1 MGIMNFI
8 KNQLIDIVEWPEE
21 TPGVLVHRFERAGN
35 EIKRGAKLVVR
46 PGQSAVFVNEGQ
58 IADKFEPGTYSL
70 ETKNLPILTTILS
83 LPYGFNSWH
92 KAEVYFIKRTEQ
104 LDRKWGTAQPIM
116 MRDKDFDKVR
126 IRAFGN
132 YSYRVGMT
140 DNMLQRFVGAKSEF
154 KAEELEKQIQLK
166 AISEFSDSLGELQIP
181 ALDLVAKYNEIG
193 ERVMQNLQP
202 VMNNMGLE
210 LMTFTVGNI
219 SLPDEVN
226 AAIDRAGAINSMGEV
241 NDYQMQ
247 NYKQMKAA
255 EALGDA
261 AKNQGT
267 GGTMMGMMLGGNL
280 GAFAGQQVFQQQ
292 PQYQQQQY
300 QQQQQQMAP
309 PPPPPAAPL
318 FYVAV
323 NGQQQGPFNIQQ
335 LQGMIPGGGF
345 GPNSLVWT
353 AGMSGWAAAS
363 TVAALS
369 GLFGPVPPPP
379 PPPIK

>member
-104 LDRKWGTAQPIM
+104 LDRKWGTSQPIT
-116 MRDKDFDKVR
+116 MRDADFGPLR

-166 AISEFSDSLGELQIP
+166 AVSEFTDTLGELQIP
-181 ALDLVAKYNEIG
+181 ALDLAAQYNEIG
-193 ERVMQNLQP
+193 ERVKQNLQP
-202 VMNNMGLE
+202 VMNDMGLE
-210 LMTFTVGNI
+210 LLTFTVGNI
-219 SLPDEVN
+219 SLPEEVN
-226 AAIDRAGAINSMGEV
+226 AAIDKRGAIGALGGMQS
-241 NDYQMQ
+241 YQ
-247 NYKQMKAA
+247 QMKAA
-255 EALGDA
+255 DALGDM

-280 GAFAGQQVFQQQ
+280 GAFAGQQFQQSQQ
-292 PQYQQQQY
+292 PQY
-300 QQQQQQMAP
+300 QQQQQMAP

>member
-104 LDRKWGTAQPIM
+104 LDRKWGTAQPIT
-116 MRDKDFDKVR
+116 MRDADFGPLR

-166 AISEFSDSLGELQIP
+166 SVSEFTDTLGELQIP
-181 ALDLVAKYNEIG
+181 ALDLAAQYNEIG
-193 ERVMQNLQP
+193 ERVKQNLQP
-202 VMNNMGLE
+202 VMNDMGLE
-210 LMTFTVGNI
+210 LLTFTVGNI
-219 SLPDEVN
+219 SLPEEVN
-226 AAIDRAGAINSMGEV
+226 AAIDKRGAIGALGGMQS
-241 NDYQMQ
+241 YQ
-247 NYKQMKAA
+247 QMKAA
-255 EALGDA
+255 DALGDM

-280 GAFAGQQVFQQQ
+280 GAFAGQQFQQSQQ
-292 PQYQQQQY
+292 PQYQQPS
-300 QQQQQQMAP
+300 QQQMAP

-323 NGQQQGPFNIQQ
+323 NGQQRGPFNIQQ

-353 AGMSGWAAAS
+353 AGMSGWQAAS

-369 GLFGPVPPPP
+369 ALFGPVPPPP
-379 PPPIK
+379 PPIK

>member
-104 LDRKWGTAQPIM
+104 LDRKWGTAQPIT
-116 MRDKDFDKVR
+116 MRDADFGPLR

-166 AISEFSDSLGELQIP
+166 SVSEFTDTLGELQIP
-181 ALDLVAKYNEIG
+181 ALDLAAQYNEIG
-193 ERVMQNLQP
+193 ERVKQNLQP
-202 VMNNMGLE
+202 VMNDMGLE
-210 LMTFTVGNI
+210 LLTFTVGNI
-219 SLPDEVN
+219 SLPEEVN
-226 AAIDRAGAINSMGEV
+226 AAIDKRGAIGALGGMQS
-241 NDYQMQ
+241 YQ
-247 NYKQMKAA
+247 QMKAA
-255 EALGDA
+255 DALGDM

-280 GAFAGQQVFQQQ
+280 GAFAGQQFQQAQQ
-292 PQYQQQQY
+292 PQYQQPP
-300 QQQQQQMAP
+300 QQQMAP

-379 PPPIK
+379 PPPVK

>member
-104 LDRKWGTAQPIM
+104 LDRKWGTSQPIV
-116 MRDKDFDKVR
+116 MRDADFGRIR

-226 AAIDRAGAINSMGEV
+226 AAIDRAGAINSIGEV
-241 NDYQMQ
+241 QDNQMRKYQQ
-247 NYKQMKAA
+247 AQAA
-255 EALGDA
+255 DA
-261 AKNQGT
+261 MRDMAQNQGT
-267 GGTMMGMMLGGNL
+267 GGTMMGMMMGGNL
-280 GAFAGQQVFQQQ
+280 GAFAGQQFQQSQQ
-292 PQYQQQQY
+292 PQYQQP
-300 QQQQQQMAP
+300 QQQMAP
-309 PPPPPAAPL
+309 PPPPPAAPM

-323 NGQQQGPFNIQQ
+323 NGQQQGPFTIQA
-335 LQGMIPGGGF
+335 LQGMIASGGF

-353 AGMSGWAAAS
+353 AGMSGWQAAN

-369 GLFGPVPPPP
+369 GLFGAVPPP

>member
-70 ETKNLPILTTILS
+70 ETKNLPILTTLLS

-226 AAIDRAGAINSMGEV
+226 AAIDKAGAASTFGGIQG
-241 NDYQMQ
+241 YQQMQ
-247 NYKQMKAA
+247 AA
-255 EALGDA
+255 DALRDM

-280 GAFAGQQVFQQQ
+280 GAFAGQQFQQPQQQYQQ
-292 PQYQQQQY
+292 PQYQQS
-300 QQQQQQMAP
+300 QQQMAP
-309 PPPPPAAPL
+309 PPPPPPAPM

-335 LQGMIPGGGF
+335 LQGMIPGGSF

-369 GLFGPVPPPP
+369 ALFGPVPPPP
-379 PPPIK
+379 PPPMK

>member
-104 LDRKWGTAQPIM
+104 LDRKWGTPQPIM
-116 MRDKDFDKVR
+116 MRDLDFGMLR

-166 AISEFSDSLGELQIP
+166 AVSEFSDSLGELKIP
-181 ALDLVAKYNEIG
+181 ALDLAAKYNEIG
-193 ERVMQNLQP
+193 ERVLQNLQP

-219 SLPDEVN
+219 SLPDNVN
-226 AAIDRAGAINSMGEV
+226 EAIDKRGAVGALGGVM
-241 NDYQMQ
+241 DQ
-247 NYKQMKAA
+247 YKQMQAA
-255 EALGDA
+255 DA
-261 AKNQGT
+261 MRAAADNQGN
-267 GGTMMGMMLGGNL
+267 GGAMMGMMMGANM
-280 GAFAGQQVFQQQ
+280 GAFAGQQVFQQ
-292 PQYQQQQY
+292 PQQQA
-300 QQQQQQMAP
+300 QMAP
-309 PPPPPAAPL
+309 PPPPQQAPM

-335 LQGMIPGGGF
+335 LQGMIAGGGF

-353 AGMSGWAAAS
+353 AGMSGWQAAN
-363 TVAALS
+363 TVAVLS

-379 PPPIK
+379 PPVK

>member
-8 KNQLIDIVEWPEE
+8 KNQLIDVVEWPEE

-35 EIKRGAKLVVR
+35 EIKRGAKLIVR

-58 IADKFEPGTYSL
+58 IADKFEPGTYTL
-70 ETKNLPILTTILS
+70 ETKNLPILTTLLM

-104 LDRKWGTAQPIM
+104 LDRKWGTAQPIT
-116 MRDKDFDKVR
+116 MRDADFDKVR

-166 AISEFSDSLGELQIP
+166 AISEFSDSLGELRIP
-181 ALDLVAKYNEIG
+181 ALDLASKYNEIG

-219 SLPDEVN
+219 SLPEDVN
-226 AAIDRAGAINSMGEV
+226 AAIDKAGAIGALGGMQG
-241 NDYQMQ
+241 YQ
-247 NYKQMKAA
+247 QMKAA
-255 EALGDA
+255 DALGDM

-280 GAFAGQQVFQQQ
+280 GAFAGQQFQQQ
-292 PQYQQQQY
+292 QQYQQQQY

-309 PPPPPAAPL
+309 PPPPPPAPM
-318 FYVAV
+318 FYVAT
-323 NGQQQGPFNIQQ
+323 NGQQQGPFTVQQ
-335 LQGMIPGGGF
+335 LQGMIAQGTF
-345 GPNSLVWT
+345 GPASMVWT
-353 AGMSGWAAAS
+353 TGMSGWAAAN

-369 GLFGPVPPPP
+369 TLFGPVPPPP
-379 PPPIK
+379 PIK

>member
-104 LDRKWGTAQPIM
+104 LDRKWGTSQPIT
-116 MRDKDFDKVR
+116 MRDADFGRIR

-181 ALDLVAKYNEIG
+181 AVDLVSQYNEIG
-193 ERVMQNLQP
+193 DRVKQNLQP
-202 VMNNMGLE
+202 LMNDMGLE
-210 LMTFTVGNI
+210 LLTFTVGNI
-219 SLPDEVN
+219 SLPEEVN
-226 AAIDRAGAINSMGEV
+226 AAIDKAGAINSLGG
-241 NDYQMQ
+241 MQ
-247 NYKQMKAA
+247 GYTQMKAA
-255 EALGDA
+255 DAMGDM

-280 GAFAGQQVFQQQ
+280 GAFAGQQVFQQ
-292 PQYQQQQY
+292 PQQQY
-300 QQQQQQMAP
+300 QQPQQQMAP
-309 PPPPPAAPL
+309 PPPPPAAPM

-323 NGQQQGPFNIQQ
+323 NGQQQGPFSIQQ
-335 LQGMIPGGGF
+335 LQGMIAGGGF

-353 AGMSGWAAAS
+353 AGMSGWQAAS

-369 GLFGPVPPPP
+369 GLFGAVPPP

>member
-104 LDRKWGTAQPIM
+104 LDRKWGTSQPIT
-116 MRDKDFDKVR
+116 MRDADFGPLR

-166 AISEFSDSLGELQIP
+166 SVSEFTDTLGELQIP
-181 ALDLVAKYNEIG
+181 ALDLAAQYNEIG
-193 ERVMQNLQP
+193 ERVKQNLQP
-202 VMNNMGLE
+202 VMNDMGLE
-210 LMTFTVGNI
+210 LLTFTVGNI
-219 SLPDEVN
+219 SLPEEVN
-226 AAIDRAGAINSMGEV
+226 AAIDKRGAIGALGGMQS
-241 NDYQMQ
+241 YQ
-247 NYKQMKAA
+247 QMKAA
-255 EALGDA
+255 DALGDM

-280 GAFAGQQVFQQQ
+280 GAFAGQQFQQSQQ
-292 PQYQQQQY
+292 PQYQQP
-300 QQQQQQMAP
+300 QQQMAP

-379 PPPIK
+379 PLPIK

>member
-104 LDRKWGTAQPIM
+104 LDRKWGTAQPIT
-116 MRDKDFDKVR
+116 MRDADFGPLR

-132 YSYRVGMT
+132 YSYRVRMT

-166 AISEFSDSLGELQIP
+166 SVSEFTDTLGELQIP
-181 ALDLVAKYNEIG
+181 ALDLAAQYNEIG
-193 ERVMQNLQP
+193 ERVKQNLQP
-202 VMNNMGLE
+202 VMNDMGLE
-210 LMTFTVGNI
+210 LLTFTVGNI
-219 SLPDEVN
+219 SLPEEVN
-226 AAIDRAGAINSMGEV
+226 AAIDKRGAIGALGGMQS
-241 NDYQMQ
+241 YQ
-247 NYKQMKAA
+247 QMKAA
-255 EALGDA
+255 DALGDM

-267 GGTMMGMMLGGNL
+267 GGTMMGMLLGGNL
-280 GAFAGQQVFQQQ
+280 GAFAGQQFQQSQQ
-292 PQYQQQQY
+292 PQY

-309 PPPPPAAPL
+309 PPPPPTAPL

>member
-58 IADKFEPGTYSL
+58 IADRFEPGTYKL

-104 LDRKWGTAQPIM
+104 LDRRWGTAQPVM
-116 MRDKDFDKVR
+116 MRDADFGKIR
-126 IRAFGN
+126 IRANGN

-166 AISEFSDSLGELQIP
+166 AVSEFSDSLGELQIP

-193 ERVMQNLQP
+193 ERVLQNLQP
-202 VMNNMGLE
+202 IMNNMGLE

-219 SLPDEVN
+219 SLPEEVN
-226 AAIDRAGAINSMGEV
+226 AAIDKSGAIGALGGMQG
-241 NDYQMQ
+241 YQ
-247 NYKQMKAA
+247 QMKAA
-255 EALGDA
+255 DALGDM

-280 GAFAGQQVFQQQ
+280 GAFASQQVFQQ
-292 PQYQQQQY
+292 PQQQY
-300 QQQQQQMAP
+300 QQPQQQMAP
-309 PPPPPAAPL
+309 PPPPPPAPM
-318 FYVAV
+318 FYVAE

-335 LQGMIPGGGF
+335 LQGMIAGGGF

-353 AGMSGWAAAS
+353 AGMSGWQAAS

>member
-1 MGIMNFI
+1 MGIMSFI

-21 TPGVLVHRFERAGN
+21 TSGVLVHRFERAGN

-58 IADKFEPGTYSL
+58 IADKFEPGTYTL

-104 LDRKWGTAQPIM
+104 LDRRWGTPQPVM
-116 MRDKDFDKVR
+116 MRDADFGKIR
-126 IRAFGN
+126 IRANGN

-154 KAEELEKQIQLK
+154 KSEELEKQIQLK
-166 AISEFSDSLGELQIP
+166 AVSEFSDSLGELQIP
-181 ALDLVAKYNEIG
+181 ALDLVAQYNEIG
-193 ERVMQNLQP
+193 ERVLQNLQP
-202 VMNNMGLE
+202 IMNNMGLE

-219 SLPDEVN
+219 SLPEEVN
-226 AAIDRAGAINSMGEV
+226 AAIDKSGAIGALGG
-241 NDYQMQ
+241 MQ
-247 NYKQMKAA
+247 GYMQMKAA
-255 EALGDA
+255 DALGDA
-261 AKNQGT
+261 ANNQGT

-280 GAFAGQQVFQQQ
+280 GAFAGQQFQQS
-292 PQYQQQQY
+292 QQY
-300 QQQQQQMAP
+300 QQPQQQMAP
-309 PPPPPAAPL
+309 PPPPPPAAPM

-323 NGQQQGPFNIQQ
+323 NGQQHGPFAIQQ
-335 LQGMIPGGGF
+335 LQAMVGQGTF
-345 GPNSLVWT
+345 GPNSMVWT

-369 GLFGPVPPPP
+369 GLFGAVPPPP
-379 PPPIK
+379 PPPMN